1 MKAKASAI
9 SQNRGAKGGDMRS
22 HNDLGAKV
30 RKLHRDY
37 KIALAMTLAG
47 KSDAE
52 IVVKLAL
59 PEVDETK
66 LKENM
71 QQLLRHLR
79 LDSFD
84 DAALHGRPVRRA
96 LAQFT

>member
-1 MKAKASAI
+1 
-9 SQNRGAKGGDMRS
+9 MRT
-22 HNDLGAKV
+22 HNDLGAKI

-52 IVVKLAL
+52 IVAKLAL
-59 PEVDETK
+59 PEVDEAK

-71 QQLLRHLR
+71 QRLLQHLR

-84 DAALHGRPVRRA
+84 DVALHGRPVRRA
-96 LAQFT
+96 LAQFAPEAAIAAEGTEGDA